1 MAGQMTNR
9 LLITICLACL
19 IIILVLMAVLFRSA
33 AVDIGA
39 LENIDGIPFP
49 LVANQPLV
57 TEKLAHTDLYLKQSR
72 FAQRLTIAITFTP
85 MAITALDVGVRENSF
100 WLGYNKINICCS
112 SEELAHS
119 STSITKTINIPIT
132 DKLADQDGSLDL
144 MFFAANPTS
153 QAVEDEGISDRTSWL
168 LNNLSVVS
176 HPALPDMA
184 SLRDYLRSALTRER
198 AL

>member
-1 MAGQMTNR
+1 MNR
-9 LLITICLACL
+9 LLLTICLACL
-19 IIILVLMAVLFRSA
+19 AIILLLVAALFRSA
-33 AVDIGA
+33 PIDFGA

-49 LVANQPLV
+49 LVANQMLV

-72 FAQRLTIAITFTP
+72 FAQSLAIVLTFTP
-85 MAITALDVGVRENSF
+85 MATTGLDVGVRENSF

-112 SEELAHS
+112 SEELAHP
-119 STSITKTINIPIT
+119 STPITKTINIPIT

-153 QAVEDEGISDRTSWL
+153 QSTEDEGTSDRTSWL

-176 HPALPDMA
+176 HPTLPDMA